1 MKKLF
6 PIIIIL
12 ALSCLHA
19 CFPESQAQGYL
30 GSNIYLQGSDTLV
43 VPIGQQV
50 STQKAWLDNS
60 TKPVKFE
67 ITNIRDKNGVRKEE
81 FFKEAPLTV
90 WNVPYDY
97 MTDTTRALI
106 DAKLGSAI
114 VTPIMINEVNGQLYT
129 MPSTAD
135 CGLTAGDI
143 FNVDVR
149 MSNSKGSIDIPDY
162 AVISFATGT
171 SNDQFFIED
180 FVNGIC
186 VEYFDATQNQV
197 VNVFPYYDQ
206 INSSDPNFE
215 TRRADVMADNGKEPG
230 MVFHKIAD
238 TPEKGVTVWYK
249 MLDKNGKLYDPSKY
263 TNYTTTLCYFDVG
276 IERVNDPV
284 KGMGV
289 SFPMTPWPVL
299 DQWYYMRGEYSDN
312 LNNLDTGALRTY
324 YQSHTDKASTA
335 WNTSIFSDGVF
346 RGWYVRLRTK
356 IRIYEPGTYELVI
369 TVPFTTAN

>member
-1 MKKLF
+1 MKKIF
-6 PIIIIL
+6 PIIIL
-12 ALSCLHA
+12 ALVCLNSC
-19 CFPESQAQGYL
+19 FKESQLQGYL
-30 GSNIYLQGSDTLV
+30 GTNIYLQGSDTLV

-67 ITNIRDKNGVRKEE
+67 ITNIRDKFGERKEE
-81 FFKEAPLTV
+81 FFKTSPLTV

-97 MTDTTRALI
+97 LTDTTRALI
-106 DAKLGSAI
+106 EAKLGSAT
-114 VTPIMINEVNGQLYT
+114 VSPIMINEVNGQLYT
-129 MPSTAD
+129 MPSTAE

-149 MSNSKGSIDIPDY
+149 MSNSKGSIDIQDY
-162 AVISFATGT
+162 AVISFAAGT

-186 VEYFDATQNQV
+186 VEYFDATENQV
-197 VNVFPYYDQ
+197 VNIFPYYDQ

-215 TRRADVMADNGKEPG
+215 TRRANVVADNGKEPG

-238 TPEKGVTVWYK
+238 TPENGVQVWYK

-263 TNYTTTLCYFDVG
+263 TNYTTTLSYFDVG
-276 IERVNDPV
+276 IDRVNDPA

-299 DQWYYMRGEYSDN
+299 DQHYYMRGEYNSD
-312 LNNLDTGALRTY
+312 LSRLDTDELRRY
-324 YQSHTDKASTA
+324 YQAHTDKASAA
-335 WNTSIFSDGVF
+335 WSTSIFDAEHF
-346 RGWYVRLRTK
+346 RGWYVRLRTR
-356 IRIYEPGTYELVI
+356 IRIYEPGTYELII
-369 TVPFTTAN
+369 TVPFTTAD